1 MANIYKYGG
10 KSMREVKYMI
20 SDTAKKVDVEA
31 HVLRYWEEELELPIG
46 RNEMG
51 HRYYTPENILLF
63 KNIKEL
69 KEQGFQLRAIKMLLP
84 ELMKH
89 DSKGI
94 ENLLLLKEELNY
106 QVNAMT
112 QEPVEE
118 AAASLEQAG
127 LVEMESNC
135 TSLEEDKIS
144 QFQEILT
151 NVVKK
156 ALRENNKELGK
167 EMGRQV
173 SDHVIKEMDYMVR
186 INEEREEERFKKLD
200 ETIRN
205 LQKTRQEIA
214 IAKKQEKNNKKRLFR
229 RKKSE
234 VSKREDV

>member
-1 MANIYKYGG
+1 MK
-10 KSMREVKYMI
+10 EVKYMI

-51 HRYYTPENILLF
+51 HRYYTPENIVLF

-118 AAASLEQAG
+118 AAASIEQAE
-127 LVEMESNC
+127 LVETQQSKC
-135 TSLEEDKIS
+135 TSIEEDKIS

-151 NVVKK
+151 NVVVK
-156 ALRENNKELGK
+156 ALQENNKQLGK

-173 SDHVIKEMDYMVR
+173 SEHVIKEMDYVVR
-186 INEEREEERFKKLD
+186 INEEREEERFQKLD

-205 LQKTRQEIA
+205 LQRTRQEIA
-214 IAKKQEKNNKKRLFR
+214 IAKKHEKNNKKRFFR

-234 VSKREDV
+234 VSKKEDV